1 MVAAV
6 VTEIEGTWERVRLAD
21 ADSADSASGS
31 VAASVDELLGVSD
44 VFPKGHM

>member
-21 ADSADSASGS
+21 ADSASGS
-31 VAASVDELLGVSD
+31 DAASVDELLGVSD
-44 VFPKGHM
+44 VFAKGHM